1 MDKSKEETFERK
13 AKVSSQ
19 IVCEI
24 AKKKNGNNKIKS
36 ISILSKWIGKYIEI
50 S

>member
-13 AKVSSQ
+13 ANVSSQ

-24 AKKKNGNNKIKS
+24 AKKNGNNKIKS
-36 ISILSKWIGKYIEI
+36 ISILFKWIGKYIEI

>member
-24 AKKKNGNNKIKS
+24 AKKKWIKQNKIN
-36 ISILSKWIGKYIEI
+36 
-50 S
+50 

>member
-1 MDKSKEETFERK
+1 MDKSKEETFQRK

-19 IVCEI
+19 IVCET
-24 AKKKNGNNKIKS
+24 AKKNGNNKIKS
-36 ISILSKWIGKYIEI
+36 ISILSKWIGKYIDI

>member
-19 IVCEI
+19 IVCEK
-24 AKKKNGNNKIKS
+24 AKKKRNGNNKIK
-36 ISILSKWIGKYIEI
+36 
-50 S
+50 

>member
-19 IVCEI
+19 IVCEK
-24 AKKKNGNNKIKS
+24 AKKKKEM
-36 ISILSKWIGKYIEI
+36 EI
-50 S
+50 TK